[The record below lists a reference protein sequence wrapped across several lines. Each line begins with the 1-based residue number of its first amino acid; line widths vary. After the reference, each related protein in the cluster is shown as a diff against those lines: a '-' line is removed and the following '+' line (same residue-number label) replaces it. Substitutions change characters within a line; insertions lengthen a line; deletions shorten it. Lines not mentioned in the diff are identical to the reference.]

1 MSASGPADRT
11 ISSLSLEQAKHAAQ
25 KMEDTIA
32 GLVPDEYVANSEQAP
47 KGTLLSCSKDS
58 YQWSGQTDVYLEGSP
73 DVDRILD
80 RIADHWKGDPDYT
93 IDRKPATDGRPR
105 VTLVGAHGAV
115 YLVGPTNTQDARLQ
129 IWSASPCFRLPE
141 DVYPGGTF

>member
-32 GLVPDEYVANSEQAP
+32 GLVPDEYVAKSEQAP

-80 RIADHWKGDPDYT
+80 RIADHWKGDDNYT
-93 IDRKPATDGRPR
+93 IKRDTAANNTPR
-105 VTLVGAHGAV
+105 LTLSGAHGAGYIV
-115 YLVGPTNTQDARLQ
+115 NPTRDNSHVQ
-129 IWSASPCFRLPE
+129 ILSFSPCFRLPD